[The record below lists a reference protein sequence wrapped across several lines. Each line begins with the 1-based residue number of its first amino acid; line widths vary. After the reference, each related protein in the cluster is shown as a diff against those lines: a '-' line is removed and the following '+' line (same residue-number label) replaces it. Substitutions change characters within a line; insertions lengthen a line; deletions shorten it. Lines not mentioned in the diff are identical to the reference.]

1 MKRSMSALRVTLGAA
16 MAALLL
22 NAAPVDAQVVI
33 TFDQVENGGT
43 VTTGAGG
50 TVGSNIIF
58 ESIGTGVGPNATT
71 VFCGTQA
78 SQAGNLTNTNCFLN
92 FSTSANTFIVT
103 APNGLFNL
111 NGVQFAGTTNLTL
124 LTGSITSS
132 VLFPGADGISTQFI
146 STGFDTK
153 SEVLLRLLGI
163 SGTTAFGFNSNDIF
177 MNSSGVVQEA
187 DLINTQRV
195 PEPGLLALF
204 GLGLLGL
211 GRRMTNRSV

>member
-1 MKRSMSALRVTLGAA
+1 MKRSISALRATLGAA
-16 MAALLL
+16 LAALLL
-22 NAAPVDAQVVI
+22 NAAPVDAQVII

-43 VTTGAGG
+43 VTADGG
-50 TVGSNIIF
+50 GNFTGSNIIF
-58 ESIGTGVGPNATT
+58 ESIASGGTS

-78 SQAGNLTNTNCFLN
+78 GGGQTTTNCFLN
-92 FSTSANTFIVT
+92 FSTAANSFVVT
-103 APNGLFNL
+103 APSGLFNL
-111 NGVQFAGTTNLTL
+111 AGANLAAGPLTL
-124 LTGSITSS
+124 LTGTFTNFTTFAG
-132 VLFPGADGISTQFI
+132 VAGNTQFL

-177 MNSSGVVQEA
+177 MNASGNVVEA
-187 DLINTQRV
+187 DVVNTQLV

>member
-1 MKRSMSALRVTLGAA
+1 MKRSIRALRATLGAA
-16 MAALLL
+16 LAALLL
-22 NAAPVDAQVVI
+22 NAAPVDAQVII

-43 VTTGAGG
+43 VTADGG
-50 TVGSNIIF
+50 GNFTGSNIIF
-58 ESIGTGVGPNATT
+58 ESIMSGGNS

-78 SQAGNLTNTNCFLN
+78 GGGQTTTNCFLN
-92 FSTSANTFIVT
+92 FSTAANSFVVT
-103 APNGLFNL
+103 APSGLFSSTGAL
-111 NGVQFAGTTNLTL
+111 LAGGPLTL
-124 LTGSITSS
+124 LTGTFTNS
-132 VLFPGADGISTQFI
+132 LFFPGADGISTQFI

-177 MNSSGVVQEA
+177 MNASGNVVEA
-187 DLINTQRV
+187 DVVNTQLV